1 MVVDNNITI
10 DHTVHTAGYMNLSG
24 FLGIADYADAEV
36 HHCGGNSVT
45 LSAAMAGMPTADADG
60 NYRMNN
66 DALLMEGYL
75 CHVCLP
81 EPCSNGGVCSHIPW
95 GFTCDCSGTGYGGD
109 TCSTPVPLEPCSRA
123 FGRQAA
129 AQVVATDAHGLAS
142 PRDLQFHPLNPDE
155 LWVANNDTDSLTII
169 DTVAGTAVTR
179 KDRAPYHY
187 MERISS
193 LAFDSRGY
201 FATCQESDNTYDDM
215 MIANHFM
222 GPTLFH
228 SAESDL
234 VNQLGE
240 PECNTEDPDT
250 TCFFTHWDMLHES
263 PLCMGIAH
271 DPEDRTPFGNVYWA
285 FDGLNSSLIRYDFS
299 EPHGPGSLDHS
310 IAAIRRY
317 PEIELTR
324 VPGIPGHLMMDPTER
339 VLYIADT
346 GGGRILRMNPDS
358 GHFIRNAK
366 REFPIYSSIAETF
379 EYSIY
384 GCAEWEV
391 FVDGLDEPSG
401 LEISEGLVYVSEHGT
416 GKVLAFDRVT
426 RQQIDSVQTDADSL
440 LGIALDGHGNLWYSD
455 AARSEVSKLVVE
467 ETCEEG
473 SIPDHAVDIV
483 VGGPA
488 GWRVQDY
495 TEVTA
500 VVGQNL
506 AFEFEAFHD
515 VYLMPD
521 QAAFDACD
529 FTSATRLANSVDS
542 PYTYLVDSAGT
553 FYFSDSVG
561 MHCQGGQ
568 KLAVTVEEARMV
580 WPERECT
587 MVVDNNITI
596 DHTVHTAGYM
606 NLSGFLG
613 IADYADAEVHH
624 CGGNSVTLSAA
635 MAGMPTADADGNYR
649 MNNDA
654 LLMEGYLCHVCLPEP
669 CSNGGVCSHIPWGFT
684 CDCSGTGYGGDTC
697 STPVPL
703 EPCARAFGR
712 QAVAQVVATDAHGL
726 ASPRDLQFHPLNP
739 DELWVAN
746 NDTDSLTII
755 DTVAG
760 TAVTRKDRAP
770 YHYMERISSL
780 AFDSRGY
787 FATCQESD
795 NTYDDM
801 MIANHFMGPT
811 LFHSAESDLVN
822 QLGEPECNTE
832 DPDTTC
838 FFTHWDMLHESPLC
852 MGIAHDPEDRTPFGN
867 VYWAFDGLNSSLIRY
882 DFSEPHGPGS

>member
-1 MVVDNNITI
+1 
-10 DHTVHTAGYMNLSG
+10 
-24 FLGIADYADAEV
+24 
-36 HHCGGNSVT
+36 
-45 LSAAMAGMPTADADG
+45 
-60 NYRMNN
+60 
-66 DALLMEGYL
+66 
-75 CHVCLP
+75 
-81 EPCSNGGVCSHIPW
+81 
-95 GFTCDCSGTGYGGD
+95 
-109 TCSTPVPLEPCSRA
+109 
-123 FGRQAA
+123 
-129 AQVVATDAHGLAS
+129 
-142 PRDLQFHPLNPDE
+142 
-155 LWVANNDTDSLTII
+155 
-169 DTVAGTAVTR
+169 
-179 KDRAPYHY
+179 
-187 MERISS
+187 
-193 LAFDSRGY
+193 
-201 FATCQESDNTYDDM
+201 
-215 MIANHFM
+215 M
-222 GPTLFH
+222 G
-228 SAESDL
+228 ESDL

-285 FDGLNSSLIRYDFS
+285 FDGLNSTLIRYDFS

-473 SIPDHAVDIV
+473 SIPDHGVDIV

-506 AFEFEAFHD
+506 AFEFEAFYD

-529 FTSATRLANSVDS
+529 FISATRLANSVDS

-553 FYFSDSVG
+553 FFFSDSVG

-568 KLAVTVEEARMV
+568 AGRDRGGGADGVAGAR
-580 WPERECT
+580 
-587 MVVDNNITI
+587 
-596 DHTVHTAGYM
+596 VHDGRRQQHHHRPHRRHRRLHEPLRLPRHRRLCRRRGAP
-606 NLSGFLG
+606 LRRQQR
-613 IADYADAEVHH
+613 DAERCDGGHANGR
-624 CGGNSVTLSAA
+624 CGWQLPHEQRRA
-635 MAGMPTADADGNYR
+635 ADGGLPVPR
-649 MNNDA
+649 VPSRA
-654 LLMEGYLCHVCLPEP
+654 LLERRRVLAHPVGLHVRLQRDR
-669 CSNGGVCSHIPWGFT
+669 VRRRHLRLT
-684 CDCSGTGYGGDTC
+684 
-697 STPVPL
+697 STR
-703 EPCARAFGR
+703 E
-712 QAVAQVVATDAHGL
+712 
-726 ASPRDLQFHPLNP
+726 
-739 DELWVAN
+739 
-746 NDTDSLTII
+746 
-755 DTVAG
+755 
-760 TAVTRKDRAP
+760 
-770 YHYMERISSL
+770 
-780 AFDSRGY
+780 
-787 FATCQESD
+787 
-795 NTYDDM
+795 
-801 MIANHFMGPT
+801 
-811 LFHSAESDLVN
+811 
-822 QLGEPECNTE
+822 
-832 DPDTTC
+832 
-838 FFTHWDMLHESPLC
+838 
-852 MGIAHDPEDRTPFGN
+852 
-867 VYWAFDGLNSSLIRY
+867 
-882 DFSEPHGPGS
+882 

>member
-1 MVVDNNITI
+1 
-10 DHTVHTAGYMNLSG
+10 
-24 FLGIADYADAEV
+24 
-36 HHCGGNSVT
+36 
-45 LSAAMAGMPTADADG
+45 
-60 NYRMNN
+60 
-66 DALLMEGYL
+66 
-75 CHVCLP
+75 
-81 EPCSNGGVCSHIPW
+81 
-95 GFTCDCSGTGYGGD
+95 
-109 TCSTPVPLEPCSRA
+109 
-123 FGRQAA
+123 
-129 AQVVATDAHGLAS
+129 
-142 PRDLQFHPLNPDE
+142 
-155 LWVANNDTDSLTII
+155 
-169 DTVAGTAVTR
+169 
-179 KDRAPYHY
+179 
-187 MERISS
+187 
-193 LAFDSRGY
+193 
-201 FATCQESDNTYDDM
+201 
-215 MIANHFM
+215 
-222 GPTLFH
+222 
-228 SAESDL
+228 
-234 VNQLGE
+234 
-240 PECNTEDPDT
+240 
-250 TCFFTHWDMLHES
+250 
-263 PLCMGIAH
+263 
-271 DPEDRTPFGNVYWA
+271 
-285 FDGLNSSLIRYDFS
+285 
-299 EPHGPGSLDHS
+299 
-310 IAAIRRY
+310 
-317 PEIELTR
+317 
-324 VPGIPGHLMMDPTER
+324 
-339 VLYIADT
+339 
-346 GGGRILRMNPDS
+346 MNPDS
-358 GHFIRNAK
+358 GHFIRTAK

-401 LEISEGLVYVSEHGT
+401 LDISEGLVYVSEHGT

-455 AARSEVSKLVVE
+455 SARSEVSKLVVE
-467 ETCEEG
+467 ETCEES
-473 SIPDHAVDIV
+473 SIPDHGVEIV

-542 PYTYLVDSAGT
+542 PYIHLVETAGT
-553 FYFSDSVG
+553 
-561 MHCQGGQ
+561 
-568 KLAVTVEEARMV
+568 
-580 WPERECT
+580 
-587 MVVDNNITI
+587 VD
-596 DHTVHTAGYM
+596 
-606 NLSGFLG
+606 F
-613 IADYADAEVHH
+613 ADAEVHH

-726 ASPRDLQFHPLNP
+726 ASPRDLQFHPINP

-832 DPDTTC
+832 DPETTC

-882 DFSEPHGPGS
+882 DFSEPHGPGSLDHSIAAIRRYPEIELTRVPGIPGHLMMDPTERVLYIADTGGGRILRMNPDSGHFIRTAKREFPIYSSIAETFEYSIYGCAEWEVFADGLDKPSGLHVDDTHVYVAEWQSSTIVAFDKASGTEVSRVNTGASGLNGIAVDSAGHIWFSDGPSNTVSKVTVELPCAASSDEPAAPSPVVWPERECTMVVDNNITIDHTIHTAGYMNLSGFLGIAD